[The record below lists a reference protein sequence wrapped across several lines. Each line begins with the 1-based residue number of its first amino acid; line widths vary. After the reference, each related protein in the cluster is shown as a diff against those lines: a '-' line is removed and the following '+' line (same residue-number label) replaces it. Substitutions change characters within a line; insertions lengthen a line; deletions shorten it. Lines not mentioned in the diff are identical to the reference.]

1 LKKDSLVSIGK
12 IIKSQGRKGEL
23 RLRLYSRP
31 SATFFFSRI
40 FLKVKGIPREFQVEA
55 IRPYKEDYI
64 LKLKEVDSL
73 DRALELTGEEI
84 FLPED
89 ELRTLEDGNF
99 YYFQIIGCTV
109 IKKNGEKIGVVRDL
123 WPIRENELLVVQK
136 GKDEML
142 IPFAK
147 PICLEVNL
155 ERREILVDLPPGLS
169 DLNEI

>member
-1 LKKDSLVSIGK
+1 MVSIGK
-12 IIKSQGRKGEL
+12 IIKSQGRRGEL

-31 SATFFFSRI
+31 GGFFFSRI
-40 FLKVKGIPREFQVEA
+40 FLKKKEIAQEFQVEA
-55 IRPYKEDYI
+55 LRPYKEDYI
-64 LKLKEVDSL
+64 LKLREVNSL

-84 FLPED
+84 FLTED

-109 IKKNGEKIGVVRDL
+109 IKKSGEKVGVVRDL
-123 WPIRENELLVVQK
+123 WPIRENELLVVRK
-136 GKDEML
+136 GNNEML

-147 PICLEVNL
+147 PICLEINL

>member
-1 LKKDSLVSIGK
+1 LVSIGK
-12 IIKSQGRKGEL
+12 IIKSQGRRGEL

-40 FLKVKGIPREFQVEA
+40 FLRIEEIPQEFQIEA
-55 IRPYKEDYI
+55 LRPYKEDYI

-73 DRALELTGEEI
+73 GRALELIGQEI
-84 FLPED
+84 FIPED
-89 ELRTLEDGNF
+89 ELRNLEDGDF
-99 YYFQIIGCTV
+99 YYFQLMGCTV
-109 IKKNGEKIGVVRDL
+109 IEKSGEIVGVVRDL
-123 WPIRENELLVVQK
+123 WPIRGNELLVVQK
-136 GKDEML
+136 GDNEML